1 MLLSFLSLFFF
12 NPLSKFLSTAVLFMD
27 HGDIDLV
34 FHSLELIKIK
44 AAFLCLNRSD
54 SLSGTLL
61 LCPFISFPF
70 SFNKQ

>member
-44 AAFLCLNRSD
+44 ATFLCLNRSD
-54 SLSGTLL
+54 SLSGL